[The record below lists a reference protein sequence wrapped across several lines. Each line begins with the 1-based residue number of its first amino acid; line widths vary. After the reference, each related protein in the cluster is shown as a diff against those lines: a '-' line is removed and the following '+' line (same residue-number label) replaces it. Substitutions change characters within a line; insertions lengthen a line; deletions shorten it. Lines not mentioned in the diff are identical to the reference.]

1 MMSLDVNIK
10 SIKTAPSIANSRIMT
25 GQGLVSVGC
34 IKEEELSRGLETQQQ
49 TGGRIGEILYH
60 QSRNEKPEIMEF
72 VAKSLGCGWV
82 RPDQIEIEAGLIEQ
96 FPARL
101 ANHYQAI
108 PVGLDGD
115 KLLLAYSEPQTL
127 EIKDEIELLVGR
139 PICFLLATNQ
149 HIDEAIRRHYG
160 VGAETLEQMQSQ
172 SDDVLDLEET
182 DLHSLDEGA
191 DEASIIRFVNQIIL
205 EAHRLAA
212 TDIHFEP
219 GEEAFRIRYR
229 IDGMLEPIRLPV
241 HVRQYQN
248 AIISRIKVMARL
260 NISEQRLPQDGRIQ
274 VRLHDENLD
283 LRVSVLP
290 TPQGEALNLR
300 LLRRANLHWGLN
312 QLGFEDK
319 HLKTIS
325 AAAARPNGIIIVTGP
340 TGSGKTTTLYALL
353 DQINT
358 LDKKII
364 TIEDPIEYQ
373 MAGVLQMQVHEG
385 IGFTFAR
392 ALRSIL
398 RHDPDVVLV
407 GEIRDPETAEIA
419 IRMAMTGHLVFST
432 LHTNDAAS
440 TIVRL
445 LDMNLEPYL
454 LASTVHCVIA
464 QRLVRLNC
472 PHCRAPYPVD
482 QSMIEAFS
490 SLGLEMP
497 NAFYR
502 GQGCETCRKS
512 GYIGRTA
519 IQEVFPL
526 DEEFGS
532 LIIQRAPAS
541 KFRALARAKNIP
553 VMAEQGWKLVC
564 AGRTTTEEILRVTQA
579 VEM

>member
-1 MMSLDVNIK
+1 MISESTRISDGMIRQTGDLLVQKDCI
-10 SIKTAPSIANSRIMT
+10 SID
-25 GQGLVSVGC
+25 
-34 IKEEELSRGLETQQQ
+34 ELNRGLHEQKQS
-49 TGGRIGEILYH
+49 GGHLGEILYRL
-60 QSRNEKPEIMEF
+60 SRNEKPEIMAV
-72 VAKSLGCGWV
+72 VADKLGCRWV
-82 RPDQIEIEAGLIEQ
+82 RPDQIEIEPELIAR

-101 ANHYQAI
+101 ANHYHAI
-108 PVGLDGD
+108 PVGMDGPR
-115 KLLLAYSEPQTL
+115 LVIAHSEPQKL
-127 EIKDEIELLVGR
+127 EIKDEIELLINCPV
-139 PICFLLATNQ
+139 CMALATRQ

-160 VGAETLEQMQSQ
+160 VGAETLEEMQSEN
-172 SDDVLDLEET
+172 DPVLELEGS

-205 EAHRLAA
+205 EAHRLTA

-219 GEEAFRIRYR
+219 GDESFRIRYR
-229 IDGMLEPIRLPV
+229 IDGMLEPIHLPI

-274 VRLHDENLD
+274 VRLHDESLD

-290 TPQGEALNLR
+290 TPKGEALNLR
-300 LLRRANLHWGLN
+300 LLRRASLHLGLH
-312 QLGFEDK
+312 QLGFEDH

-325 AAAARPNGIIIVTGP
+325 AAANRPNGIIIVTGP

-353 DQINT
+353 DQINS
-358 LDKKII
+358 LNKKII

-373 MAGVLQMQVHEG
+373 LAGVLQMQVHEE

-407 GEIRDPETAEIA
+407 GEIRDAETAEIA

-454 LASTVHCVIA
+454 LASTIHCVIA

-472 PHCRAPYPVD
+472 PHCRVPYPVD
-482 QSMIEAFS
+482 AAIIEAFS
-490 SLGLEMP
+490 TLGLEMP
-497 NAFYR
+497 KHFYR
-502 GQGCETCRKS
+502 GQGCETCRRS
-512 GYIGRTA
+512 GFIGRTS
-519 IQEVFPL
+519 IQEVYPL
-526 DEEFGS
+526 DEDFGA
-532 LIIQRAPAS
+532 LILEQAPAS
-541 KFRALARAKNIP
+541 KFRALARRKNIRM
-553 VMAEQGWKLVC
+553 MAEEGWQLVL

-579 VEM
+579 VET

>member
-1 MMSLDVNIK
+1 
-10 SIKTAPSIANSRIMT
+10 MT
-25 GQGLVSVGC
+25 LQPFQCPASA
-34 IKEEELSRGLETQQQ
+34 RQQ
-49 TGGRIGEILYH
+49 TGELLLLKGCASPEDLTRGLDEQKHSGGHIGEILYTL
-60 QSRNEKPEIMEF
+60 SRNENTEIMEV
-72 VAKSLGCGWV
+72 VAGKLGCPYV
-82 RPDQIEIEAGLIEQ
+82 RPDQIEIEPDLIAK

-101 ANHYQAI
+101 ANHYHAI
-108 PVGLDGD
+108 PVALEND
-115 KLLLAYSEPQTL
+115 AVVIAHPEPQRL
-127 EIKDEIELLVGR
+127 EIKDEIELLINQPV
-139 PICFLLATNQ
+139 CLALAARQ

-160 VGAETLEQMQSQ
+160 VGAETLEQMQSSGDAVLAIEE
-172 SDDVLDLEET
+172 SDS
-182 DLHSLDEGA
+182 HSLDEGA

-205 EAHRLAA
+205 EAHRLSA

-219 GEEAFRIRYR
+219 GDVSFRIRYR
-229 IDGMLEPIRLPV
+229 IDGMLEPIRLPL

-274 VRLHDENLD
+274 VRLRDENLD

-300 LLRRANLHWGLN
+300 LLRRASLHLGLH
-312 QLGFEDK
+312 QLGFEDQHIK
-319 HLKTIS
+319 IIS
-325 AAAARPNGIIIVTGP
+325 AAANHPTGIIIVTGP

-353 DQINT
+353 DQINS

-373 MAGVLQMQVHEG
+373 LAGVLQMQVHEE

-445 LDMNLEPYL
+445 LDMELEPYL
-454 LASTVHCVIA
+454 LASTIHCVIA

-472 PHCRAPYPVD
+472 PHCRVPYPVD
-482 QSMIEAFS
+482 AAIIEAFT
-490 SLGLEMP
+490 SLGMEMP
-497 NAFYR
+497 KHFYR
-502 GQGCETCRKS
+502 GQGCETCRRS
-512 GYIGRTA
+512 GFIGRTS
-519 IQEVFPL
+519 IQEIYPL
-526 DEEFGS
+526 DEDFGG
-532 LIIQRAPAS
+532 LILQRAPAS
-541 KFRALARAKNIP
+541 KFRALARSKNIRR
-553 VMAEQGWKLVC
+553 MAEEGWRLVMD
-564 AGRTTTEEILRVTQA
+564 GRTTTEEILRVTQA
-579 VEM
+579 VET